1 MRILLCLMLAS
12 IFWLT
17 GCSLTAVPSGDP
29 LAELMSTTPPEP
41 SDYALRDM
49 GYAIQ
54 VGAFAEIGNAVRL
67 EQSLNGKGIDAFYF
81 LQEGL
86 YKVRFGNHASAQDA
100 RRQAQTLQAQDLIS
114 EYFIVFPEDYTTTR
128 IRRSGR
134 GDLRSELVATA
145 KSFIGTPYR
154 WGGTSA
160 EQGFDCSGL
169 TLVSYRLN
177 GLDLPRVSSHQFAA
191 GRAISR
197 NQLQQGDLVFFA
209 TRGGSQV
216 SHVGMYV
223 GNGHFIHAP
232 RSGQTVRLE
241 NLSNSYYQRTF
252 VGARTYL

>member
-1 MRILLCLMLAS
+1 MRFLLCLMLAS
-12 IFWLT
+12 AFLIT
-17 GCSLTAVPSGDP
+17 GCSLSAGPSSDP
-29 LAELMSTTPPEP
+29 LAELISPAPAAP
-41 SDYALRDM
+41 ADYTLRDM

-67 EQSLNGKGIDAFYF
+67 EQSLNRQGIDAFYF
-81 LQEGL
+81 LQDGL
-86 YKVRFGNHASAQDA
+86 YKVRFGNHANVQDA
-100 RRQAQTLQAQDLIS
+100 RRQAQTLQAQSLIGD
-114 EYFIVFPEDYTTTR
+114 YFIVFPEDYTTAR

-145 KSFIGTPYR
+145 RSFIGTPYR

-177 GLDLPRVSSHQFAA
+177 GLDLPRVSYHQFAA
-191 GRAISR
+191 GRPISR
-197 NQLQQGDLVFFA
+197 NQLRQGDLVFFA
-209 TRGGSQV
+209 TRGGTQV

-223 GNGHFIHAP
+223 GEGRFIHAP
-232 RSGQTVRLE
+232 RSGQTVRIE
-241 NLSNSYYQRTF
+241 QLSNSYYQRTF